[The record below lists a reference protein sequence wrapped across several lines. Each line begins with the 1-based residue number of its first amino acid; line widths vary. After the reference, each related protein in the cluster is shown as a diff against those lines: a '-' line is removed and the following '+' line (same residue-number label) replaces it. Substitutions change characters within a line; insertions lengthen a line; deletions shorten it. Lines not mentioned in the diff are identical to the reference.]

1 MTFFRDALGK
11 TFDELSVG
19 MKADFTRRVTKQDVL
34 QYMSLSGDLNPLYG
48 DAAYAGRTKY
58 EHPIVPANML
68 AGYAMGVVATG
79 LPGLGSLTYSHSYRL
94 ARPARVGDEV
104 TMEMEIVALK
114 PDSQHVI
121 IEYVM
126 HDQEGRELLAGTMA
140 VEPPQKL
147 KPILHHDYESF

>member
-1 MTFFRDALGK
+1 MTFFRDELGK

-19 MKADFTRRVTKQDVL
+19 LKATLSRRVTRQDVL

-48 DAAYAGRTKY
+48 DASYAGRTKY
-58 EHPIVPANML
+58 EHMIVPANML
-68 AGYAMGVVATG
+68 AGFAMGAVATA

-94 ARPARVGDEV
+94 AHPPRVGDEV
-104 TMEMEIVALK
+104 TVEMEIVALK
-114 PDSQHVI
+114 PDVQHVI
-121 IEYVM
+121 IDYTM
-126 HDQEGRELLAGTMA
+126 QDQTGRELITGTME